1 MAEENKE
8 NSKKKKNKEDK
19 KKQSYHWTDIT
30 AENIIREKGDKDNY
44 VLAAGI
50 TPSGV
55 VHVGNFREMIT
66 VDLVKR
72 ALEKKGKKVRFI
84 YSWDDYDVF
93 RKVPKNM
100 PKQDMLK
107 KNLRKPIVDIEDPF
121 GKEESYARHFEVE
134 VENDVAKVGVKPE
147 YLFQAK
153 KYRD

>member
-1 MAEENKE
+1 MAKE
-8 NSKKKKNKEDK
+8 KNEKR
-19 KKQSYHWTDIT
+19 SYHWTDIT
-30 AENIIREKGDKDNY
+30 AENIIREKGDKDSY

-93 RKVPKNM
+93 RKVPSNM
-100 PKQDMLK
+100 PQQEMLEK
-107 KNLRKPIVDIEDPF
+107 HLRKEIIGNLVTTL
-121 GKEESYARHFEVE
+121 S
-134 VENDVAKVGVKPE
+134 
-147 YLFQAK
+147 
-153 KYRD
+153 